1 MIVFK
6 KLKSNYY
13 KKLSNLKA
21 INSANALNSTLIIK
35 SSINNVMSD
44 IINWKN
50 IGL

>member
-6 KLKSNYY
+6 KLKLNYY

-21 INSANALNSTLIIK
+21 IYSADALNSTLIIK

-44 IINWKN
+44 AMYWKN

>member
-21 INSANALNSTLIIK
+21 IYSANALNSTLIIK

-44 IINWKN
+44 AMYWKN